1 MSHEF
6 IAKNGLIINNS
17 HPVNNISNKTT
28 GIAYDENSLMT
39 EKSIRLAIEEYVPD
53 LSFATGNGVVSGMT
67 LSVNINDNT
76 KFDISSGI
84 YYEKDNGFFD
94 FDGIT
99 GITAI
104 NILTSPVSYIAYEHN
119 NGVIQKTSHFT
130 NEERRIYIILG
141 VVVHSNNVSIN
152 TTNQLPDVA
161 INLTSQFN
169 DFLDSLKVFNK
180 DGNIISA
187 NGNNMFINKSDG
199 CIFKRGVN
207 SPNMNDPH
215 NKKLPPLV
223 APSTIRYRLSDSTE
237 YPDTNSISLNYESS
251 VGELSALP
259 SNRFTIQRVAIFP
272 SNLIRIQE
280 GQFLYKNLAEAYNAI
295 HLEKYVYE
303 NNISRDGLLRCFLI
317 IGGSTS
323 RLDDINNVLFVE
335 ADKFGEMP
343 TNGIGGTTNLQGAYI
358 NSTPDPEIETNSING
373 ALTIRNG
380 EVLNSAHLIDFK
392 NNSGTT
398 VAYVTAEGHISATDA
413 LENTHAINL
422 SQFSSHTGDTSIHF
436 TKTSINLSDIS
447 NTAHTHTISNVTNLQ
462 TELNNKTNL
471 TDFYSHTGNTNN
483 PHGTTLDNLTD
494 TTFGTLSDN
503 QIITYSAGTW
513 KNTGIST
520 IGNEYYLQKTNNL
533 SDVSNKVDSLLNLG
547 GKPYHGVVRTDISPL
562 PSHLTANTFTL
573 DTGNIPLQYYY
584 NGQLVTVNT
593 QKSVQLL
600 TGEGVYFISLSGTT
614 GNLIA
619 SETFPVFS
627 LTSSVLI
634 ASVTWNGTNYGL
646 VNDERH
652 RYDRD
657 IQWHSWAH
665 KTIGARYGEGITLT
679 HNSGTGAAAT
689 FSTTSGL
696 IYDEDI
702 DFTIKA
708 SSVFPTPNT
717 ARIFYQTSATG
728 YSFLNATSTV
738 PFHRGVNNR
747 PNYVRADTFAT
758 VEMSSA
764 NNRYM
769 NFFVYV
775 TTDLH
780 TPVYIFTETVSTTI
794 AGTNGYSSVANAR
807 AVPFPNLSIMGLSA
821 EIKAIYRLIV
831 RADGALQ
838 PISLTQDDYRL
849 VSSLPM
855 AAGGVPTTA
864 GSVTYAPQTPFTST
878 NVQSAIS
885 ETLTLF
891 PLKTNNLSDVSNTQT
906 SINNL
911 TNASGSTNEFVL
923 TKDTATGNAIF
934 KQFPKRHYPY
944 SFSLPEDIGNTSV
957 YFYPWV
963 KGTSST
969 DNIRSGNA
977 QGLSYQGACNPI
989 QLHDNGKLI
998 SASLSLKGAGVAS
1011 GTVTYPV
1018 IYRAELWN
1026 VGWTTEGTKITDLN
1040 FEITSGVGIYSVGVT
1055 NTKVHLSGL
1064 NIAVSLGDLLAL
1076 KFVNGSG
1083 NSEVAQM
1090 LNAFVTIEIEEN

>member
-39 EKSIRLAIEEYVPD
+39 ENSIRLAIEEYSPD

-67 LSVNINDNT
+67 LTVNINDNT

-84 YYEKDNGFFD
+84 YYDKDNGFFD
-94 FDGIT
+94 FDAIT
-99 GITAI
+99 GITVT
-104 NILTSPVSYIAYEHN
+104 NIATYPVSYIAYIHN
-119 NGVIQKTSHFT
+119 NSIIQKITPFT

-141 VVVHSNNVSIN
+141 VVVHSNNIIIN

-169 DFLDSLKVFNK
+169 DFLDSLKAFNK
-180 DGNIISA
+180 EGNIISA
-187 NGNNMFINKSDG
+187 NGDNMFINKSDG

-215 NKKLPPLV
+215 NKNLPPLV
-223 APSTIRYRLSDSTE
+223 APSNIRYRLSDSTE
-237 YPDTNSISLNYESS
+237 YPDTVTISLNYESS
-251 VGELSALP
+251 VGELTPLP
-259 SNRFTIQRVAIFP
+259 SNRFTIQRVVIFP
-272 SNLIRIQE
+272 SNLIRIQH
-280 GQFLYKNLAEAYNAI
+280 GQFLYKSLTDAI
-295 HLEKYVYE
+295 NTLRYENYVYE

-317 IGGSTS
+317 IGGSTTI
-323 RLDDINNVLFVE
+323 LTDTDNVLFIE
-335 ADKFGEMP
+335 ADKFGKMP
-343 TNGIGGTTNLQGAYI
+343 SGSIGGTTNLQGAYN
-358 NSTPDPEIETNSING
+358 NSLEPEIETNSING

-380 EVLNSAHLIDFK
+380 EVLNSTHLIDFED
-392 NNSGTT
+392 NSGTT
-398 VAYVTAEGHISATDA
+398 VAFVTAEGNISIADGTKDS
-413 LENTHAINL
+413 HAINL
-422 SQFSSHTGDTSIHF
+422 SQFSSHTGDTSVHF

-447 NTAHTHTISNVTNLQ
+447 NTAHTHTIANITNLQ

-483 PHGTTLDNLTD
+483 PHNTTLDNLTD
-494 TTFGTLSDN
+494 TTFGTLSQN

-533 SDVSNKVDSLLNLG
+533 SDVSNKVESLLNLG
-547 GKPYHGVVRTDISPL
+547 GKPYHGVVRTEILPL
-562 PSHLTANTFTL
+562 PTHLTANTFIL
-573 DTGNIPLQYYY
+573 DSGNISLQYYY
-584 NGQLVTVNT
+584 NGQYVLVNT
-593 QKSVQLL
+593 QKTVSLND
-600 TGEGVYFISLSGTT
+600 GDGVYFISLSGIT

-619 SETFPVFS
+619 SKIFPGFS
-627 LTSSVLI
+627 LSSPVLI
-634 ASVTWNGTNYGL
+634 ASVTWNGTGYGL
-646 VNDERH
+646 VNNECH
-652 RYDRD
+652 GYSRD
-657 IQWHSWAH
+657 VQWHSWAH
-665 KTIGARYGEGITLT
+665 NTIGTRYGEGITLT
-679 HNSGTGAAAT
+679 HNNGTGIAST
-689 FSTTSGL
+689 FSTISGI

-702 DFTIKA
+702 NFTVKA
-708 SSVFPTPNT
+708 SSGFPVPNT
-717 ARIFYQTSATG
+717 ARIFYQSNTTG
-728 YSFLNATSTV
+728 YSFLSTPSTV
-738 PFHRGVNNR
+738 PFHIGINGR
-747 PNYVRADTFAT
+747 PNYVVSDTFNI
-758 VEMSSA
+758 VQMNSA
-764 NNRYM
+764 VNRYI

-780 TPVYIFTETVSTTI
+780 TPIYIFTETVTPVI
-794 AGTNGYSSVANAR
+794 ASTNGYKSLGEAR
-807 AVPFPNLSIMGLSA
+807 SVPFPNLAIMDLSA
-821 EIKAIYRLIV
+821 ELKAIYRLIV
-831 RADGALQ
+831 RADGQLQ
-838 PISLTQDDYRL
+838 PIIPTQDDYRL

-864 GSVTYAPQTPFTST
+864 GSVSYTPQSPFIST

-891 PLKTNNLSDVSNTQT
+891 PLKTNNLSDLSNIQT

-934 KQFPKRHYPY
+934 KQYPKRHYPY

-963 KGTSST
+963 KGTTST

-977 QGLSYQGACNPI
+977 QGLSFQGACNPI
-989 QLHDNGKLI
+989 QLHDNGKII
-998 SASLSLKGAGVAS
+998 SANLTLKGAGASS

-1018 IYRAELWN
+1018 IYKAELWN
-1026 VGWTTEGTKITDLN
+1026 VGWTTEGTKIADLN
-1040 FEITSGVGIYSVGVT
+1040 FQLTSGVGNYSVGTT
-1055 NTKVHLSGL
+1055 NAKVNLTGL
-1064 NIAVSLGDLLAL
+1064 DISVSLGDLLAL
-1076 KFVNGSG
+1076 KFVNGNG

>member
-39 EKSIRLAIEEYVPD
+39 ENSIRLAIEEYEPD

-67 LSVNINDNT
+67 LSVNSIDNT

-84 YYEKDNGFFD
+84 YYEKDNGYFD
-94 FDGIT
+94 FGGIT

-104 NILTSPVSYIAYEHN
+104 NILTSPVSYIAYLHN
-119 NGVIQKTSHFT
+119 IGIIQKIEHFT
-130 NEERRIYIILG
+130 NEERRDYIILG
-141 VVVHSNNVSIN
+141 VIVHSNNIIIN
-152 TTNQLPDVA
+152 TTNTLPDVSL
-161 INLTSQFN
+161 NLTSQFN

-215 NKKLPPLV
+215 NKKLPALN
-223 APSTIRYRLSDSTE
+223 APSDIRYRLSNSTE
-237 YPDTNSISLNYESS
+237 YSDTNTISLNYESS
-251 VGELSALP
+251 FGVLSPLP
-259 SNRFTIQRVAIFP
+259 SNRFTIQRVVLFS
-272 SNLIRIQE
+272 SNLIRIQH
-280 GQFLYKNLAEAYNAI
+280 GQFLYKSLTEAINTIYM
-295 HLEKYVYE
+295 EDYVYE
-303 NNISRDGLLRCFLI
+303 SNIARDGLLRCYLI
-317 IGGSTS
+317 IGGSTTTLNDTS
-323 RLDDINNVLFVE
+323 NVFFLE
-335 ADKFGEMP
+335 ADKFGTMP
-343 TNGIGGTTNLQGAYI
+343 SSGIGGTTSLQGAYN
-358 NSTPDPEIETNSING
+358 NSPEPEIITNTTNG
-373 ALTIRNG
+373 SLTIRNG
-380 EVLNSAHLIDFK
+380 ELSDNVNLIEFQ
-392 NNSGTT
+392 NNSGIT
-398 VAYVTAEGHISATDA
+398 VSYITGEGYIGVSDGIND
-413 LENTHAINL
+413 EHAINL
-422 SQFSSHTGDTSIHF
+422 SQFSAHTGDTTIHY
-436 TKTSINLSDIS
+436 TKNSINITDLGIS
-447 NTAHTHTISNVTNLQ
+447 AHTHIINDIINLQ
-462 TELNNKTNL
+462 TTLDNKTDD
-471 TDFYSHTGNTNN
+471 TEFYSHTGNTSN

-494 TTFGTLSDN
+494 TILEN
-503 QIITYSAGTW
+503 IQQNELIIYSAGTW
-513 KNTGIST
+513 QNTGIST
-520 IGNEYYLQKTNNL
+520 IGDEFYLQKTNNL
-533 SDVSNKVDSLLNLG
+533 LDVSNKVDSLLNLG

-562 PSHLTANTFTL
+562 PTLLTANTFTL

-679 HNSGTGAAAT
+679 HNSGTGAAAK

-728 YSFLNATSTV
+728 YSFLNVTSTV
-738 PFHRGVNNR
+738 PFYIGANNR
-747 PNYVRADTFAT
+747 PNYVRSDTFAT
-758 VEMSSA
+758 VQMTSA
-764 NNRYM
+764 NNRYI

-780 TPVYIFTETVSTTI
+780 TPVYIFTETVTPAI
-794 AGTNGYSSVANAR
+794 AGTNGYTTTALAR
-807 AVPFPNLSIMGLSA
+807 AVPFPNLSIFGLSA

-831 RADGALQ
+831 RADGVLQ

-864 GSVTYAPQTPFTST
+864 GSVTYTPQSPFTST

-885 ETLTLF
+885 ETLVLF
-891 PLKTNNLSDVSNTQT
+891 PLKTNNLSDVTDIQT

-923 TKDTATGNAIF
+923 TKDTTTGNAIF
-934 KQFPKRHYPY
+934 KQSPKRRHSY
-944 SFSLPEDIGNTSV
+944 SFSLPEDVSNTSV

-977 QGLSYQGACNPI
+977 QGLSFQNACNPI
-989 QLHDNGKLI
+989 QMHITGKLI
-998 SASLSLKGAGVAS
+998 SATMSIKGAGVS
-1011 GTVTYPV
+1011 SNTVTYPV
-1018 IYRAELWN
+1018 SFRTELWN

-1040 FEITSGVGIYSVGVT
+1040 FGITSGVGNYSPGTT
-1055 NTKVHLSGL
+1055 NSKVFLTGL
-1064 NIAVSLGDLLAL
+1064 DVAVSVGDLLAI
-1076 KFVNGSG
+1076 KFINGSG
-1083 NSEVAQM
+1083 NSEVGQM
-1090 LNAFVTIEIEEN
+1090 LNAFITIEIEEN